1 MGAPDYDLLPVPA
14 VHQVLL
20 LLRDILDTHDGAM
33 ASRSNAQEE
42 FQQARNS
49 WGHNFTNIEFQIF
62 AHVLDPLHNAIQ
74 IAATHLHSPLGRLFS
89 NFDENEI

>member
-42 FQQARNS
+42 FQQARNFRGVIILQTS
-49 WGHNFTNIEFQIF
+49 N
-62 AHVLDPLHNAIQ
+62 
-74 IAATHLHSPLGRLFS
+74 SRFS
-89 NFDENEI
+89 RMS